1 MITLDGS
8 QGEGGGQILRT
19 AMTLSCITGKP
30 VTVENIRAGRKQ
42 DGLRPQHVTA
52 IQAAADLC
60 DADHGWRVCRFD
72 DRHL

>member
-1 MITLDGS
+1 MAARAKAADRFV
-8 QGEGGGQILRT
+8 RT

-60 DADHGWRVCRFD
+60 DAATDGVYVDSTTDH
-72 DRHL
+72 L